1 MPTDIYNLSKTL
13 IHDLPLGTSPTLL
26 HFLNAM
32 SSCNYEMCPIFQY
45 EKKMDLEWTLGTE
58 TLIEI
63 FHLKKKL
70 ALSSVDASGEANLV
84 WSWVR
89 LDLVY
94 L

>member
-1 MPTDIYNLSKTL
+1 
-13 IHDLPLGTSPTLL
+13 
-26 HFLNAM
+26 
-32 SSCNYEMCPIFQY
+32 
-45 EKKMDLEWTLGTE
+45 MDLEWTLGTE